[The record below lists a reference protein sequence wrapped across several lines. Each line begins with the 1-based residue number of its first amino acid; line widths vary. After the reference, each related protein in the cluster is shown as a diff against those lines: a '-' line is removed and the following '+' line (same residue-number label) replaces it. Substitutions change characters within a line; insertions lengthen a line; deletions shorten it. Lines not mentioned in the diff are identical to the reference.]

1 MRVSVECSNRYTAVR
16 LRGGNGPLG
25 TVESIMTFLVRI
37 QKAEQRRRA
46 RIQAQYSSLKAYRG
60 VPYEHVTNGKPIH
73 GSLTYRG
80 VKYAK

>member
-1 MRVSVECSNRYTAVR
+1 MQRGLVIGVR
-16 LRGGNGPLG
+16 P
-25 TVESIMTFLVRI
+25 MTILQHV

-46 RIQAQYSSLKAYRG
+46 RIQAQYSNLKAYRG

-80 VKYAK
+80 VSYSR